1 MRSQQPSRTVVDH
14 LVDEIPLRV
23 EGRSCDEH
31 FFRTESD
38 PERTSVSS
46 SPTEELA
53 PVAPTGADDDDEQA
67 ERQVDSDDLADAVE
81 AGAGARPVFDID
93 GAFERQ
99 PRAVEQPDEQRDHQ
113 PADHLHQMDVQADTG
128 KAAEGRKHHP
138 VAADEQQQ
146 DRHPHLG
153 KEFMEGDPH
162 QLQALRR
169 LERAERRAQT
179 DIDREH
185 AADPDNGAEYVQGE
199 CDGGHERDPGSRNE
213 RLRAGLY
220 EAWQAV
226 AQ

>member
-93 GAFERQ
+93 GAFER
-99 PRAVEQPDEQRDHQ
+99 
-113 PADHLHQMDVQADTG
+113 
-128 KAAEGRKHHP
+128 
-138 VAADEQQQ
+138 
-146 DRHPHLG
+146 
-153 KEFMEGDPH
+153 
-162 QLQALRR
+162 
-169 LERAERRAQT
+169 
-179 DIDREH
+179 
-185 AADPDNGAEYVQGE
+185 
-199 CDGGHERDPGSRNE
+199 
-213 RLRAGLY
+213 
-220 EAWQAV
+220 
-226 AQ
+226 